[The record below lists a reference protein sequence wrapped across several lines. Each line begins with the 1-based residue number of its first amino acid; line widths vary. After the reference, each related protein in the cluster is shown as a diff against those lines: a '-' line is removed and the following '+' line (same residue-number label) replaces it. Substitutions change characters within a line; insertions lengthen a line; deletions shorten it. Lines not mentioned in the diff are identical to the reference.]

1 MKISL
6 PNEILDIILGIYWYD
21 IFKNSVIIEINKLNR
36 DLNEIYIYMNKK
48 FFRCNKSNDIKKKEI
63 LIHYNNL
70 LINNFNYIPY
80 KKIINYNNYS
90 IKLCMNENKA
100 ISNIPDNLK
109 IITNYAIM
117 IDHFDNRFINYYRFL
132 EI

>member
-6 PNEILDIILGIYWYD
+6 PNEILDIILEMYWYD

-36 DLNEIYIYMNKK
+36 NLKEIYIYMNNN
-48 FFRCNKSNDIKKKEI
+48 FFRCNKINDIKKKEI

-90 IKLCMNENKA
+90 IK
-100 ISNIPDNLK
+100 
-109 IITNYAIM
+109 IM
-117 IDHFDNRFINYYRFL
+117 Y
-132 EI
+132 E